1 LDFFIAGVDF
11 SIDSSNIIFT
21 ICEYIKNK
29 YSILLKILQRIKKA
43 YNIKTDA
50 DLARFLGL
58 KPNTLAMQKKRNA
71 VDLDRIFKKCE
82 DLNKNW
88 LVDGIGPMRLKL
100 HEEVEEIDGFFLL
113 PLYKKVKV
121 TDENGIQPE
130 GDSYDRIAFR
140 KEFIHGEVHT
150 DAEHLFAL
158 KITNDSMEPTLKV
171 GDTVLVNS
179 NETNARVGLT
189 YVVCIN
195 DKISF
200 KRIQPMPGNRY
211 QLISDNKT
219 YDPIQVH
226 IEEEDF
232 EIIGKIEWVAHKFD

>member
-1 LDFFIAGVDF
+1 M
-11 SIDSSNIIFT
+11 
-21 ICEYIKNK
+21 
-29 YSILLKILQRIKKA
+29 LKILQRIKKA

-50 DLARFLGL
+50 DLARFLDL

-88 LVDGIGPMRLKL
+88 LVDGIGPMRLER
-100 HEEVEEIDGFFLL
+100 HGDVEEIEGFYLL
-113 PLYKKVKV
+113 PLYRNVKL
-121 TDENGIQPE
+121 TDENGLVPE
-130 GDSYDRIAFR
+130 NDSCDRIAFR
-140 KEFIHGEVHT
+140 KEFIYEKVQT
-150 DAEHLFAL
+150 DAERLFAL

-171 GDTVLVNS
+171 GDTVLVNQD
-179 NETNARVGLT
+179 ETDARVGLT

-195 DKISF
+195 DDISY
-200 KRIQPMPGNRY
+200 KRIQPMPGKRY

-226 IEEEDF
+226 AEEEDF